1 VKAIC
6 RESVLNHREN
16 DALVDQLN
24 VIIVK
29 AKAICLENAPNH
41 SNPEEAEAV
50 AEVAVTSRAL
60 IAVRE
65 ATRVMNV
72 SNLEGEEV
80 AVAVTVAAAV
90 VVEDVVV

>member
-1 VKAIC
+1 MKAIC

-41 SNPEEAEAV
+41 SNHEEAEEVVGAV
-50 AEVAVTSRAL
+50 ASLAL
-60 IAVRE
+60 IAVKK

-72 SNLEGEEV
+72 SNLEGVEGVVVVVED
-80 AVAVTVAAAV
+80 AV